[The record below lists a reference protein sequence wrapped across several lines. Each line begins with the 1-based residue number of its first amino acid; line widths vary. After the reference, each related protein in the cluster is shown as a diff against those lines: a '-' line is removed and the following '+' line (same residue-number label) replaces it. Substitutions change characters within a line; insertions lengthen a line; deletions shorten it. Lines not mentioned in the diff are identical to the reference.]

1 MEVLCTRGRFIHNYK
16 CEPQNSLAAV
26 IGGPDSNVCL
36 HMAVILNN
44 YKTPRL
50 TYSSAP
56 ETNSNP
62 QAAFEYWMFP
72 SASSQHK
79 GLLQLLLHFGW
90 TWIGVLYFS
99 VASTD
104 IFVQNM
110 LPMFSQNGICFDF
123 IEKFPQTDFSSE
135 IEKTLQ
141 KVIGTFRV
149 IMGSKANVVVFH
161 GETHTMIVFRNCI
174 QYLEFFDISVNTQGK
189 IWLMTAEMAF
199 TSLPLQRR
207 WNVDI
212 LHGALSFAVH
222 SKEVLGFHKFLQI
235 RNPALEKEDG
245 FIRVF
250 WEKAFECFFPISM
263 VDTEVD
269 EICTGQERLETLP
282 ASIFE
287 MSMTSHSYGAHNA
300 VYAIAHALHA
310 MLSSRFK
317 CRATADE
324 GKRKFLN
331 LHPWQMVHFL
341 RSATFNNSAGDTIS
355 FDQNGE
361 LLGGLDI
368 INWVT
373 FPNQSF
379 IRVKVGKIDPNA
391 PTDKVFAISD
401 GIIIWPDRFNQAQ
414 PLSLCNDKCSLGY
427 SRKKKEGKPP
437 CCYDCLP
444 CPEGKVSNQ
453 IDMDVCFQCQEDHY
467 PNNNKTFCIPKYITF
482 LSYEESLGY
491 SIAISALTF
500 SFSTVWVLWIFVK
513 HRNTPIVKANNR
525 NLTYTLLISLIL
537 SFLCALLFIGQPGKL
552 TCLLRQAA
560 FGIIFSVSISCILA
574 KTVIVILAFM
584 ATKPGSNM
592 RTWMGKDLASSIVL
606 CFSFI
611 QATIC
616 TVWLV
621 TSPPFPDMD
630 MHSMTKEIILECN
643 EGSTIM
649 FYSVLGFMGF
659 LAIVSFAVAFLAR
672 KLPDSFNE
680 AKFIT
685 FSMMVFCSVWLSFIP
700 TYLSTKG
707 KYMVAV
713 EIFSILASSLGLLG
727 CIFSPKCYIILM
739 RPELNNKEQ
748 LMRKKVKNFKPK

>member
-1 MEVLCTRGRFIHNYK
+1 
-16 CEPQNSLAAV
+16 
-26 IGGPDSNVCL
+26 
-36 HMAVILNN
+36 
-44 YKTPRL
+44 
-50 TYSSAP
+50 
-56 ETNSNP
+56 
-62 QAAFEYWMFP
+62 
-72 SASSQHK
+72 
-79 GLLQLLLHFGW
+79 
-90 TWIGVLYFS
+90 
-99 VASTD
+99 
-104 IFVQNM
+104 
-110 LPMFSQNGICFDF
+110 
-123 IEKFPQTDFSSE
+123 
-135 IEKTLQ
+135 
-141 KVIGTFRV
+141 
-149 IMGSKANVVVFH
+149 
-161 GETHTMIVFRNCI
+161 
-174 QYLEFFDISVNTQGK
+174 
-189 IWLMTAEMAF
+189 
-199 TSLPLQRR
+199 
-207 WNVDI
+207 
-212 LHGALSFAVH
+212 
-222 SKEVLGFHKFLQI
+222 
-235 RNPALEKEDG
+235 
-245 FIRVF
+245 
-250 WEKAFECFFPISM
+250 
-263 VDTEVD
+263 
-269 EICTGQERLETLP
+269 
-282 ASIFE
+282 
-287 MSMTSHSYGAHNA
+287 
-300 VYAIAHALHA
+300 
-310 MLSSRFK
+310 
-317 CRATADE
+317 
-324 GKRKFLN
+324 
-331 LHPWQMVHFL
+331 
-341 RSATFNNSAGDTIS
+341 
-355 FDQNGE
+355 
-361 LLGGLDI
+361 
-368 INWVT
+368 
-373 FPNQSF
+373 
-379 IRVKVGKIDPNA
+379 
-391 PTDKVFAISD
+391 
-401 GIIIWPDRFNQAQ
+401 
-414 PLSLCNDKCSLGY
+414 
-427 SRKKKEGKPP
+427 
-437 CCYDCLP
+437 
-444 CPEGKVSNQ
+444 
-453 IDMDVCFQCQEDHY
+453 MDVCFQCQEDHY

-727 CIFSPKCYIILM
+727 CIFPPKCYIILM